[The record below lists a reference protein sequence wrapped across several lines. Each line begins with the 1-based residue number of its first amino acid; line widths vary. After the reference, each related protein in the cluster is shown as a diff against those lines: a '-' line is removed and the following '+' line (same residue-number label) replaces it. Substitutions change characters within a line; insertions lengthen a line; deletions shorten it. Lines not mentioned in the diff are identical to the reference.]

1 MITITNLFCYRYQIQ
16 SLVTLKPFQIDNPLK
31 NVKNLRFSLNQK
43 RNVAIEASKS
53 NSQKQYL
60 TNDRKKIEE
69 KSVEEGIPIDQV
81 KTLVKFKSR
90 YNYIRVIEVSRRAD
104 HPFAGSRLLLLDAPG
119 NIHSVSFIF
128 KLLTETYF
136 DVFPTFPPIL
146 PPGGGPLGI
155 LGFGAGSAARIIL
168 ELYPEVIIHGWE
180 LDPSVISVGRE
191 YFSLLKLENDSPGR
205 LFINIGDGLNA
216 SARDGF
222 SGILVDLFCK
232 GRVIPELQDSTTWE
246 KLKGSLRKGGRIMV
260 NVGGSYIEAED
271 SSIDGKMVMEKTLN
285 AMYQVFPGQL
295 FVLSLGRRKED
306 SSIALIGDLPH
317 LDSWRLLLPASLRS
331 YVKMWTPVL

>member
-53 NSQKQYL
+53 NSQKRYL
-60 TNDRKKIEE
+60 TNDLIEE
-69 KSVEEGIPIDQV
+69 KSVEEGIPINQV

-104 HPFAGSRLLLLDAPG
+104 HPFVGSRLLLLDAPG

-136 DVFPTFPPIL
+136 DVFATFPAIL
-146 PPGGGPLGI
+146 PPGGGPLGT
-155 LGFGAGSAARIIL
+155 LGFGAGSAARIR
-168 ELYPEVIIHGWE
+168 IIPG
-180 LDPSVISVGRE
+180 IGRE

-205 LFINIGDGLNA
+205 LFINIGDTLNA
-216 SARDGF
+216 SVTDGF

-260 NVGGSYIEAED
+260 NVGGSCFEAED
-271 SSIDGKMVMEKTLN
+271 SNIDGKMVMEKTLN
-285 AMYQVFPGQL
+285 TMYQVFPGKL

-306 SSIALIGDLPH
+306 SSIALTGDLPH
-317 LDSWRLLLPASLRS
+317 LDSWRLLLPASLRG

>member
-1 MITITNLFCYRYQIQ
+1 MITITNLFFYRYQIQ

-31 NVKNLRFSLNQK
+31 NVKNLIFSLNQK
-43 RNVAIEASKS
+43 KNVAIEASKS
-53 NSQKQYL
+53 NSRKQYL

-69 KSVEEGIPIDQV
+69 K
-81 KTLVKFKSR
+81 
-90 YNYIRVIEVSRRAD
+90 YNYIRVIEVPRIAD
-104 HPFAGSRLLLLDAPG
+104 HPFVGSRLLILDAPG

-136 DVFPTFPPIL
+136 DVFATFPPIF

-155 LGFGAGSAARIIL
+155 LGFRAGSTARIIF

-180 LDPSVISVGRE
+180 LDSSVISVGRE
-191 YFSLLKLENDSPGR
+191 YFILLKLDNDSPGR
-205 LFINIGDGLNA
+205 LFINIGDALNT
-216 SARDGF
+216 SVRDVF

-232 GRVIPELQDSTTWE
+232 GRVIPELQNSTTWE

-260 NVGGSYIEAED
+260 NVGGSCIEAED
-271 SSIDGKMVMEKTLN
+271 SSIYAKMVMEKTLN

-295 FVLSLGRRKED
+295 FVLSLGMRKED
-306 SSIALIGDLPH
+306 SSIALTGDLPH
-317 LDSWRLLLPASLRS
+317 LDSWRLLLPASLRG